1 MLLQLKLSKSLALQT
16 AGFFYGRSTAN
27 QERGTKNQEQPRSG
41 SQLQLTLCGPPS
53 SEILHPSSAQR
64 ATVDEI
70 CKLDAS
76 APVIYQ
82 YIMNFRLLSLL
93 LIHSSLFAIPPQA
106 ANQEPAGAKIG
117 ENLSLIVNLLSDHFF

>member
-53 SEILHPSSAQR
+53 SEILHPSSAR
-64 ATVDEI
+64 SGLTAI
-70 CKLDAS
+70 
-76 APVIYQ
+76 
-82 YIMNFRLLSLL
+82 
-93 LIHSSLFAIPPQA
+93 IHYSLFKIHHSA
-106 ANQEPAGAKIG
+106 AGGQPRTSRRQNR
-117 ENLSLIVNLLSDHFF
+117 